1 MLAANRGLRPDLYYV
16 YKSMSEKEALPPT
29 KHILATDVPYKMRNC
44 AVKSHLA
51 HLQHSITL
59 KKHKN
64 KKLFESLEHKTGI
77 DLTVSSTLKKPS
89 KKAFIA
95 LGSLDR
101 PI

>member
-89 KKAFIA
+89 KK
-95 LGSLDR
+95 SVHCPR
-101 PI
+101 VT